1 MKYKT
6 ALQILLGIFYI
17 ALTFGI
23 FGPMLLSAKSSV
35 TVGLGILVVF
45 VVPVFVS
52 IFIYNYF
59 SKK

>member
-6 ALQILLGIFYI
+6 ALQILLGILYI
-17 ALTFGI
+17 ALTFGV
-23 FGPMLLSAKSSV
+23 FGPMLMSAKSGLA
-35 TVGLGILVVF
+35 VGLGILLVF

-52 IFIYNYF
+52 IALYNYF